1 MLMMCMVT
9 SVAISANAQTTETK
23 TATQPQTTE
32 AASSKL
38 EPGWHKLGQVRASF
52 SLDKDQIMV
61 DGVDRFTSIRLKA
74 TDAPIE
80 IFDIEVH
87 YVDGERE
94 EIGVQQKL
102 DKGESTRVI
111 DLKGVARNIKK
122 VVLIY
127 KSIPNAKDAKTV
139 VELFGKKAE

>member
-9 SVAISANAQTTETK
+9 TVAISTSAQTTETR
-23 TATQPQTTE
+23 TTQPQTTE
-32 AASSKL
+32 VAPTKL

-61 DGVDRFTSIRLKA
+61 DGVDRFKSIRLKA

-87 YVDGERE
+87 YVNGERE

-102 DKGESTRVI
+102 AKGESTRVI
-111 DLKGVARNIKK
+111 DLKGVTRNIKK

-127 KSIPNAKDAKTV
+127 KSIPNTKEDKTV
-139 VELFGKKAE
+139 VELYGKKVE